1 MGIFKEN
8 LKAILRN
15 TNLSVK
21 EIAAA
26 AGVKK
31 RTIDNWVSPGET
43 NPNALDLQ
51 KICEVLNI
59 NMEYLLTGKPPGG
72 LSEKAYLIARKIDK
86 LSPAGK
92 EEIDFIVEQ
101 KITWAE
107 KTKELKENYS
117 IPATFKPVDKKT
129 EKRSEKEGKKIIKNI
144 KHLR

>member
-92 EEIDFIVEQ
+92 EEMILSSS
-101 KITWAE
+101 KRLHG
-107 KTKELKENYS
+107 LK
-117 IPATFKPVDKKT
+117 KL
-129 EKRSEKEGKKIIKNI
+129 KN
-144 KHLR
+144 